1 MRYVSIFGG
10 IILFSLMILLTGC
23 SGKGGE
29 PIFEEEKEIVVNI
42 EEDPFPQKLVAEV
55 KGQVLRPG
63 VYTLPEGSRLYEL
76 VALAGGTT
84 SVAELRQVNLAL
96 RVLDGDSFYIP
107 AVGEEPLL
115 PAPSTEGKS
124 GSPAPM
130 DLNRASKE
138 DLMKVPG
145 IGPATA
151 DNILKYREEKGR
163 FSSVEELLEVPRIG
177 EKTLEKIREY
187 FIVR

>member
-1 MRYVSIFGG
+1 MRNVSIFGG

-29 PIFEEEKEIVVNI
+29 PIFEEEKEIVVNV

-138 DLMKVPG
+138 ELMKVPG

-151 DNILKYREEKGR
+151 DKILKYREEKGR